1 MSKKKKTQQKDGGA
15 GPEISAKLD
24 TLIRLSALNVV
35 KDLKTQKEQIAVLSD
50 ADFKPKEIADILRTT
65 SNTVSVTL
73 TEIRKERA
81 SAKEEQEKKEGPA
94 EAPAEASVVESKPEV
109 KEDAEKAQDT
119 A

>member
-1 MSKKKKTQQKDGGA
+1 MSKKKKTQEKKGEPW
-15 GPEISAKLD
+15 PEVSAKLD

-35 KDLKTQKEQIAVLSD
+35 KDLKTQKEQVAVLSD

-81 SAKEEQEKKEGPA
+81 SAKAEEEKKEPPTA
-94 EAPAEASVVESKPEV
+94 APVVATVTESKPEV
-109 KEDAEKAQDT
+109 KTSAT
-119 A
+119 